1 MRQVVLLMLL
11 LFICSAAIASEISGS
26 SEQREVAVGFYLVDI
41 TRIDEI
47 SNTFTAEV
55 DVFVSWQDSALAF
68 DPEAEGAMTQIYS
81 GKDAEILR
89 RGHWS
94 AQIYP
99 TNPVGKF
106 GAGGEKMVVY
116 PDGRVELLARINAT
130 LRTRLDYRNF
140 PFDTQVLP
148 FELESFPWNRDQV
161 RLVADREHTGYG
173 QLFALTEW
181 EVTGLEIDQ
190 YERSRV
196 RDVVPF
202 SNLVF
207 KISIERDS
215 GFYLWKIFL
224 TVIIIVSLTWVVF
237 WMSGEGLGRRAGIS
251 SSGILTVIAY
261 QFVTTSSLPKV
272 SYLTVADKVMILSI
286 VFIAATMVESVLVD
300 SLTRTDLPRKLK
312 FDRICRVAFPAAYFS
327 SLLYLALRYGMFA

>member
-1 MRQVVLLMLL
+1 MRHFFLLFLL
-11 LFICSAAIASEISGS
+11 LVGCQAALASEPPKP
-26 SEQREVAVGFYLVDI
+26 REVAVGFYLVDI
-41 TRIDEI
+41 IKIDEI
-47 SNTFTAEV
+47 SNTFTTEV
-55 DVFVSWQDSALAF
+55 DVFISWQDSALAF
-68 DPEAEGAMTQIYS
+68 DAEAEGSETIVVTGQ
-81 GKDAEILR
+81 EVQELR
-89 RGHWS
+89 KGQWT

-99 TNPVGKF
+99 TNPVGNF
-106 GAGGEKMVVY
+106 GASGEKMVIH
-116 PDGRVELLARINAT
+116 PDGRIELTARINAT

-140 PFDTQVLP
+140 PFDSQVLP
-148 FELESFPWNRDQV
+148 FELESFSWNRDEVQ
-161 RLVADREHTGYG
+161 LVAHKDRTGFG
-173 QLFALTEW
+173 QLFAMTEW

-207 KISIERDS
+207 NISVERDS

-237 WMSGEGLGRRAGIS
+237 WMSAEGLGRRAGIS

-272 SYLTVADKVMILSI
+272 SYLTVADKVMILSV
-286 VFIAATMVESVLVD
+286 VFIAATMVVSVLVD
-300 SLTRTDLPRKLK
+300 GLTHTDLPRKLK
-312 FDRICRVAFPAAYFS
+312 YDSFCRVAFPLSYFS
-327 SLLYLALRYGMFA
+327 GLLFLAIRYGMFA